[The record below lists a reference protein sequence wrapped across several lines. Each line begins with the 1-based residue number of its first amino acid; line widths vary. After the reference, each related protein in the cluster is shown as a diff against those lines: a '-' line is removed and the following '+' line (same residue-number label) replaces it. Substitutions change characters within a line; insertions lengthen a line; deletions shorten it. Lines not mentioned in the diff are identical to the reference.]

1 MRQGCMRG
9 FSLIELMIAVA
20 VVGILAAVAI
30 PSYTDYVRR
39 GKIPEATAALA
50 SRSGCSWNSFI
61 RITAPTKTPQPALR
75 TRTSSRHFVFSCPE
89 GGSATGY
96 TLQAQGV
103 DSMADFVYTLDQN
116 NVRATTGVPTGWTTN
131 ANCWVTAKG
140 GTC

>member
-1 MRQGCMRG
+1 MCGAERFRRQPPRWH
-9 FSLIELMIAVA
+9 
-20 VVGILAAVAI
+20 
-30 PSYTDYVRR
+30 P
-39 GKIPEATAALA
+39 
-50 SRSGCSWNSFI
+50 SGCKLEQFYQDN
-61 RITAPTKTPQPALR
+61 RTYENAPACVDDT
-75 TRTSSRHFVFSCPE
+75 TSSRHFVFSCPE